1 MCINYHK
8 IDSKILQ
15 YDLDS
20 IEFKFGMWITKKEFG
35 QRLNLNNQLPKG
47 QFYMSVRNVSKDIN
61 TTDKIVRRLI
71 REFAELEIIRPILKS
86 NNPKNGSI
94 YEYLVQCQKGT
105 VEDIVKTQLGHS
117 KTKEISYVKD
127 SNGHSRGIPKGTV
140 EGTSKKKSKSK
151 ENNIYIN
158 IYSHWNSKKIIVHKK
173 ITDDMCRAIKKALEK
188 YSEEEIVQAI
198 NTYDEILKS
207 DFYFNYKWSL
217 TDFLNRKNGVST
229 FMDEGSNKNNYDEYL
244 LKNRNRK
251 DNKNNSKKL
260 RGWD

>member
-1 MCINYHK
+1 
-8 IDSKILQ
+8 
-15 YDLDS
+15 
-20 IEFKFGMWITKKEFG
+20 MWITKKEFG

-47 QFYMSVRNVSKDIN
+47 QFYMSIRTVSKDIN
-61 TTDKIVRRLI
+61 TTEKIIRRLI
-71 REFAELEIIRPILKS
+71 REFVELEIIRLVVRS
-86 NNPKNGSI
+86 NNPKKGSI
-94 YEYLVQCQKGT
+94 YEYLVQCKKGT

-117 KTKEISYVKD
+117 RTKEISQFIGG
-127 SNGHSRGIPKGTV
+127 SGHRKGTHEGTM
-140 EGTSKKKSKSK
+140 EGTSKNKSKSK

-251 DNKNNSKKL
+251 DNRNNSKKL

>member
-1 MCINYHK
+1 
-8 IDSKILQ
+8 
-15 YDLDS
+15 
-20 IEFKFGMWITKKEFG
+20 MWITKKEFG

-47 QFYMSVRNVSKDIN
+47 QFYMSIRTVSKDIN
-61 TTDKIVRRLI
+61 TTEKIIRRLI
-71 REFAELEIIRPILKS
+71 REFVELEIIRLVVRS
-86 NNPKNGSI
+86 NNPKKGSI
-94 YEYLVQCQKGT
+94 YEYLVQCKKGT

-117 KTKEISYVKD
+117 RTKEISQFIGG
-127 SNGHSRGIPKGTV
+127 SGHRKGTHEGTM
-140 EGTSKKKSKSK
+140 EGTSKNKSKSK

-158 IYSHWNSKKIIVHKK
+158 IYSHWNSKKIRVHKK

>member
-35 QRLNLNNQLPKG
+35 QRLHLNNQLPKG
-47 QFYMSVRNVSKDIN
+47 QFYMSVRTVSKDIN
-61 TTDKIVRRLI
+61 TTDMIARRLI
-71 REFAELEIIRPILKS
+71 KEFINLEIIRLVLRS
-86 NNPKNGSI
+86 NNPKKSSI
-94 YEYLVQCQKGT
+94 YEYLVQAENNT
-105 VEDIVKTQLGHS
+105 VENIVTTQLKHS
-117 KTKEISYVKD
+117 KSQITSDIKEVQKHSNNTYVNTID
-127 SNGHSRGIPKGTV
+127 N
-140 EGTSKKKSKSK
+140 TSKKKSKSK